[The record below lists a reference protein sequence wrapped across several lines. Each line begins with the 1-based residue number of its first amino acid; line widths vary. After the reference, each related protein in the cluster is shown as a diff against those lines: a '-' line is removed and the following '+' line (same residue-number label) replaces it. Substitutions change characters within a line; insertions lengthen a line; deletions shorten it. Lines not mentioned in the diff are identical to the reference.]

1 MSSTEKGSL
10 APPKQDAEHNPS
22 PTPSMIA
29 EEERRAIDNMSTTDV
44 DEEAQVVDAVGEKV
58 DPAGAPSSTGDASH
72 EYPTGMRLSMIIV
85 ALVLSIF
92 LVALDMTIVAT
103 AIPKIT
109 DEFKRLDEVS
119 WYGASFFMCVA
130 AFQSTCKCLPANQPK
145 PTMPAK

>member
-10 APPKQDAEHNPS
+10 AAPQKDSERAPS
-22 PTPSMIA
+22 ATPSMIA
-29 EEERRAIDNMSTTDV
+29 EEERRNIDNMSTTDV
-44 DEEAQVVDAVGEKV
+44 DEEAQTVDPMGEKV
-58 DPAGAPSSTGDASH
+58 DPAAVPSSTEDDTH
-72 EYPTGMRLSMIIV
+72 QYPTGTRLAMIIL

-130 AFQSTCKCLPANQPK
+130 AFQSTCKLPP
-145 PTMPAK
+145 